1 MLQSTWPRKWLI
13 QSFCVISCHCVTF
26 CHFLSFYVILCH
38 FILFYV
44 ILCHIMSFY
53 VILCHCLI
61 LCRAFPYFC
70 LIPRHDDNQQDHFMS
85 FCVVLCHFLSFYVI
99 HLSFVLFIVSN
110 IPRHDV
116 TINMIEEMTATVVQ
130 LQEENRYV
138 FTLTF
143 YNPICRNW
151 SSVHSFGWFLIISIN
166 YSDGTEN
173 IRFVTIKEDPYD
185 DGMFSGGPG
194 TVYNDSQYTIIQG
207 IYEILLP
214 FFPGEGLPG
223 ETLPG
228 DTLPSPRRPS
238 LGALWWPY

>member
-1 MLQSTWPRKWLI
+1 MI
-13 QSFCVISCHCVTF
+13 QLTF
-26 CHFLSFYVILCH
+26 VS
-38 FILFYV
+38 
-44 ILCHIMSFY
+44 
-53 VILCHCLI
+53 
-61 LCRAFPYFC
+61 
-70 LIPRHDDNQQDHFMS
+70 
-85 FCVVLCHFLSFYVI
+85 
-99 HLSFVLFIVSN
+99 FIVSN

-173 IRFVTIKEDPYD
+173 IRFVTIKEDTYD

-207 IYEILLP
+207 MYEILLP
-214 FFPGEGLPG
+214 FFLG
-223 ETLPG
+223 ETLPIG
-228 DTLPSPRRPS
+228 TLSGEIL
-238 LGALWWPY
+238 LGHPEGYLMASWGLPEGFLRAT